1 MDTCPCVPMC
11 EPRVVRAT
19 SFQTPKGL
27 SVLPDQFLQH
37 ILSTEKSTALTLA
50 LGGPPGHMGELGC
63 GLKASRALE
72 ALVLFKATI
81 CVALQLRLPSPG
93 PCSISWECFL
103 QASCE
108 ALLTPQ

>member
-50 LGGPPGHMGELGC
+50 LGGPQDTWENL
-63 GLKASRALE
+63 A
-72 ALVLFKATI
+72 VD
-81 CVALQLRLPSPG
+81 LRLLVHLSF
-93 PCSISWECFL
+93 SKL
-103 QASCE
+103 QFV
-108 ALLTPQ
+108 